1 MPRFS
6 AVKTALSVVFDFWRD
21 VVKKIFLIL
30 FNLCFIIGPAAALQ
44 LDLSIDEEIRKNY
57 NPSKLEQE
65 NLPPLPKTAAPSKTV
80 TTQPKSTTPTTQAPP
95 KTTPAIAEP
104 AKKKVN
110 KNLPGTT
117 LTEDDFTA
125 IKIKKG
131 TKFRLKSNNLVSDYL
146 KPGSKVSFTSLT
158 PVYQRYVTIPAGTV
172 FTASVVDSHL
182 PQITGNGGL
191 VELAIETVQF
201 KGRTYSL
208 HGKVTKA
215 NHKKIFI
222 NNIKGKRQYW
232 KGVVNQVEK
241 GHNFYKK
248 TRQTS
253 KKLADNPVGVIISP
267 LPTIVG
273 VAAYVVNFAGSPV
286 FSIGYKGGRVSIPA
300 GSEFE
305 IKLLED
311 VHLSL

>member
-1 MPRFS
+1 MKKRFLLLYILLMLSIMP
-6 AVKTALSVVFDFWRD
+6 VQ
-21 VVKKIFLIL
+21 
-30 FNLCFIIGPAAALQ
+30 ALQ
-44 LDLSIDEEIRKNY
+44 LDLSVDEEIRKNY

-65 NLPPLPKTAAPSKTV
+65 SLPPLPKTATPSKTV
-80 TTQPKSTTPTTQAPP
+80 TTKPKSTTSTTTAPP
-95 KTTPAIAEP
+95 KTTPVVSEP
-104 AKKKVN
+104 SRKKVN

-117 LTEDDFTA
+117 LTQDDFTA

-191 VELAIETVQF
+191 VELKIETVQF
-201 KGRTYSL
+201 KGRTYSA

-232 KGVVNQVEK
+232 KGVANQVEK
-241 GHNFYKK
+241 GHKFYKK
-248 TRQTS
+248 TRVTS
-253 KKLADNPVGVIISP
+253 QKLAENPVGVIISP
-267 LPTIVG
+267 IPTVVG
-273 VAAYVVNFAGSPV
+273 VVAYVVNLAGSPV

-305 IKLLED
+305 IKLQED
-311 VHLSL
+311 VYLSL

>member
-1 MPRFS
+1 MPS
-6 AVKTALSVVFDFWRD
+6 LALE
-21 VVKKIFLIL
+21 
-30 FNLCFIIGPAAALQ
+30 
-44 LDLSIDEEIRKNY
+44 LDLSVDEEIRKNY

-80 TTQPKSTTPTTQAPP
+80 TTKPKATSTTTTTTSAPP
-95 KTTPAIAEP
+95 KTTPVVSEP
-104 AKKKVN
+104 ARKKVN

-117 LTEDDFTA
+117 LTQDDFTA

-146 KPGSKVSFTSLT
+146 REGAKVSFTSLT

-191 VELAIETVQF
+191 VELKIETVQF
-201 KGRTYSL
+201 RGRTYSA

-232 KGVVNQVEK
+232 KGVANQVEK
-241 GHNFYKK
+241 GHKFYKK
-248 TRQTS
+248 TRETS

-267 LPTIVG
+267 IPTVVG
-273 VAAYVVNFAGSPV
+273 VVAYVVNFAGSPV

-305 IKLLED
+305 IKLQED
-311 VHLSL
+311 VYLSL

>member
-1 MPRFS
+1 MKKVVLFLCVMFGVMMPS
-6 AVKTALSVVFDFWRD
+6 LALE
-21 VVKKIFLIL
+21 
-30 FNLCFIIGPAAALQ
+30 
-44 LDLSIDEEIRKNY
+44 LDLSVDEEIRKNY

-65 NLPPLPKTAAPSKTV
+65 SLPPLPKTAAPSKTV
-80 TTQPKSTTPTTQAPP
+80 TTKPKATSTTTTTTSAPP
-95 KTTPAIAEP
+95 KTTPVVSEP
-104 AKKKVN
+104 ARKKVN

-117 LTEDDFTA
+117 LTQDDFTA

-146 KPGSKVSFTSLT
+146 REGAKVSFTSLT

-191 VELAIETVQF
+191 VELKIETVQF
-201 KGRTYSL
+201 RGRTYSA

-232 KGVVNQVEK
+232 KGVANQVEK
-241 GHNFYKK
+241 GHKFYKK
-248 TRQTS
+248 TRETS

-267 LPTIVG
+267 IPTVVG
-273 VAAYVVNFAGSPV
+273 VVAYVVNFAGSPV

-305 IKLLED
+305 IKLQED
-311 VHLSL
+311 VYLSL

>member
-1 MPRFS
+1 MPS
-6 AVKTALSVVFDFWRD
+6 LALE
-21 VVKKIFLIL
+21 
-30 FNLCFIIGPAAALQ
+30 
-44 LDLSIDEEIRKNY
+44 LDLSVDEEIRKNY

-65 NLPPLPKTAAPSKTV
+65 NLPPLPKTATPSKTV
-80 TTQPKSTTPTTQAPP
+80 TTKPKATSTTTTTTSAPP
-95 KTTPAIAEP
+95 KTTPVVSEP
-104 AKKKVN
+104 ARKKVN

-117 LTEDDFTA
+117 LTQDDFTA

-131 TKFRLKSNNLVSDYL
+131 TKFRLKLNNLVSDYL
-146 KPGSKVSFTSLT
+146 REGAKVSFTSLT

-191 VELAIETVQF
+191 VELKIETVQF
-201 KGRTYSL
+201 RGRTYSA

-232 KGVVNQVEK
+232 KGVANQVEK
-241 GHNFYKK
+241 GHKFYKK
-248 TRQTS
+248 TRETS

-267 LPTIVG
+267 IPTVVG
-273 VAAYVVNFAGSPV
+273 VVAYVVNFAGSPV

-305 IKLLED
+305 IKLQED
-311 VHLSL
+311 VYLSL

>member
-1 MPRFS
+1 MKKRFLLLYILLMLSIMP
-6 AVKTALSVVFDFWRD
+6 VQ
-21 VVKKIFLIL
+21 
-30 FNLCFIIGPAAALQ
+30 ALQ
-44 LDLSIDEEIRKNY
+44 LDLSVDEEIRKNY

-65 NLPPLPKTAAPSKTV
+65 SLPPLPKTASPSKTV
-80 TTQPKSTTPTTQAPP
+80 TTKPKSTTSTTTTPP
-95 KTTPAIAEP
+95 KTTPVISEP
-104 AKKKVN
+104 SRKKVN

-117 LTEDDFTA
+117 LTQDDFTA

-191 VELAIETVQF
+191 VELKIETVQF
-201 KGRTYSL
+201 KGRTYSA

-232 KGVVNQVEK
+232 KGVANQVEK
-241 GHNFYKK
+241 GHKFYKK
-248 TRQTS
+248 TRVTS
-253 KKLADNPVGVIISP
+253 QKLAENPVGVIISP
-267 LPTIVG
+267 IPTVVG
-273 VAAYVVNFAGSPV
+273 VVAYVVNLAGSPV

-305 IKLLED
+305 IKLQED
-311 VHLSL
+311 VYLSL

>member
-1 MPRFS
+1 MKKVVLFLCVMFGVMMPS
-6 AVKTALSVVFDFWRD
+6 LALE
-21 VVKKIFLIL
+21 
-30 FNLCFIIGPAAALQ
+30 
-44 LDLSIDEEIRKNY
+44 LDLSVDEEIRKNY

-65 NLPPLPKTAAPSKTV
+65 SLPPLPKTAAPSKTV
-80 TTQPKSTTPTTQAPP
+80 TTKPKATSTTTTTTSAPP
-95 KTTPAIAEP
+95 KTTPVVSEP
-104 AKKKVN
+104 ARKKVN

-117 LTEDDFTA
+117 LTQDDFTA

-146 KPGSKVSFTSLT
+146 REGAKVSFTSLT

-191 VELAIETVQF
+191 VELKIETVQF
-201 KGRTYSL
+201 RGRTYSA

-232 KGVVNQVEK
+232 KGVANQVEK
-241 GHNFYKK
+241 GHKFYKK
-248 TRQTS
+248 TRETS

-267 LPTIVG
+267 IPTVVG
-273 VAAYVVNFAGSPV
+273 VVAYVVNLAGSPV

-305 IKLLED
+305 IKLQED
-311 VHLSL
+311 VYLSL

>member
-1 MPRFS
+1 MKKRFLLLYILLMLSIMP
-6 AVKTALSVVFDFWRD
+6 VQ
-21 VVKKIFLIL
+21 
-30 FNLCFIIGPAAALQ
+30 ALQ
-44 LDLSIDEEIRKNY
+44 LDLSVDEEIRKNY

-65 NLPPLPKTAAPSKTV
+65 SLPPLPKTASPSKTV
-80 TTQPKSTTPTTQAPP
+80 TTKPKSTTSTTTAPP
-95 KTTPAIAEP
+95 KTTPVVSEP
-104 AKKKVN
+104 SRKKVN

-117 LTEDDFTA
+117 LTQDDFTA

-191 VELAIETVQF
+191 VELKIETVQF
-201 KGRTYSL
+201 KGRTYSA

-232 KGVVNQVEK
+232 KGVANQVEK
-241 GHNFYKK
+241 GHKFYKK
-248 TRQTS
+248 TRVTS
-253 KKLADNPVGVIISP
+253 QKLAENPVGVIISP
-267 LPTIVG
+267 IPTVVG
-273 VAAYVVNFAGSPV
+273 VVAYVVNFAGSPV

-305 IKLLED
+305 IKLQED
-311 VHLSL
+311 VYLSL

>member
-1 MPRFS
+1 MPS
-6 AVKTALSVVFDFWRD
+6 LALE
-21 VVKKIFLIL
+21 
-30 FNLCFIIGPAAALQ
+30 
-44 LDLSIDEEIRKNY
+44 LDLSVDEEIRKNY

-65 NLPPLPKTAAPSKTV
+65 SLPPLPKTAAPSKTV
-80 TTQPKSTTPTTQAPP
+80 TTKPKATSTTTTTTSAPP
-95 KTTPAIAEP
+95 KTTPVVSEP
-104 AKKKVN
+104 ARKKVN

-117 LTEDDFTA
+117 LTQDDFTA

-146 KPGSKVSFTSLT
+146 REGAKVSFTSLT
-158 PVYQRYVTIPAGTV
+158 PVYQSYVTIPAGTV

-191 VELAIETVQF
+191 VELKIETVQF
-201 KGRTYSL
+201 RGRTYSA

-232 KGVVNQVEK
+232 KGVANQVEK
-241 GHNFYKK
+241 GHKFYKK
-248 TRQTS
+248 TRETS

-267 LPTIVG
+267 IPTVVG
-273 VAAYVVNFAGSPV
+273 VVAYVVNFAGSPV

-305 IKLLED
+305 IKLQED
-311 VHLSL
+311 VYLSL

>member
-1 MPRFS
+1 MKKVVLLLCVMFGVMMPS
-6 AVKTALSVVFDFWRD
+6 LALE
-21 VVKKIFLIL
+21 
-30 FNLCFIIGPAAALQ
+30 
-44 LDLSIDEEIRKNY
+44 LDLSVDEEIRKNY

-80 TTQPKSTTPTTQAPP
+80 TTKQKATSTTTTTTSAPP
-95 KTTPAIAEP
+95 KTTPVVSEP
-104 AKKKVN
+104 TRKKVN

-117 LTEDDFTA
+117 LTQDDFTA

-146 KPGSKVSFTSLT
+146 REGAKVSFTSLT

-191 VELAIETVQF
+191 VELKIETVQF
-201 KGRTYSL
+201 RGRTYSA

-232 KGVVNQVEK
+232 KGVANQVEK
-241 GHNFYKK
+241 GHKFYKK
-248 TRQTS
+248 TRETS
-253 KKLADNPVGVIISP
+253 KKLANNPVGVIISP
-267 LPTIVG
+267 IPTVVG
-273 VAAYVVNFAGSPV
+273 VVAYVVNLAGSPV

-305 IKLLED
+305 IKLQED
-311 VHLSL
+311 VYLSL

>member
-1 MPRFS
+1 MKKVVLLLCVMFGVMMPS
-6 AVKTALSVVFDFWRD
+6 LALE
-21 VVKKIFLIL
+21 
-30 FNLCFIIGPAAALQ
+30 
-44 LDLSIDEEIRKNY
+44 LDLSVDEEIRKNY

-80 TTQPKSTTPTTQAPP
+80 TTKQKATSTTTTTTSAPP
-95 KTTPAIAEP
+95 KTTPVVSEP
-104 AKKKVN
+104 TRKKVN

-117 LTEDDFTA
+117 LTQDDFTA

-146 KPGSKVSFTSLT
+146 REGAKVSFTSLT

-191 VELAIETVQF
+191 VELKIETVQF
-201 KGRTYSL
+201 RGRTYSA

-232 KGVVNQVEK
+232 KGVANQVEK
-241 GHNFYKK
+241 GHKFYKK
-248 TRQTS
+248 TRETS

-267 LPTIVG
+267 IPTVVG
-273 VAAYVVNFAGSPV
+273 VVAYVVNLAGSPV

-305 IKLLED
+305 IKLQEN
-311 VHLSL
+311 VYLSL

>member
-1 MPRFS
+1 MKKVVLLLCVMFGVMMPS
-6 AVKTALSVVFDFWRD
+6 LALE
-21 VVKKIFLIL
+21 
-30 FNLCFIIGPAAALQ
+30 
-44 LDLSIDEEIRKNY
+44 LDLSVDEEIRKNY

-65 NLPPLPKTAAPSKTV
+65 SLPPLPKTAAPSKTV
-80 TTQPKSTTPTTQAPP
+80 TTKPKATSTTTTTTSAPP
-95 KTTPAIAEP
+95 KTTPVVSEP
-104 AKKKVN
+104 ARKKVN

-117 LTEDDFTA
+117 LTQDDFTA

-146 KPGSKVSFTSLT
+146 REGAKVSFTSLT

-191 VELAIETVQF
+191 VELKIETVQF
-201 KGRTYSL
+201 RGRTYSA

-232 KGVVNQVEK
+232 KGVANQVEK
-241 GHNFYKK
+241 GHKFYKK
-248 TRQTS
+248 TRETS

-267 LPTIVG
+267 IPTVVG
-273 VAAYVVNFAGSPV
+273 VVAYVVNFAGSPV

-305 IKLLED
+305 IKLQED
-311 VHLSL
+311 VYLSL

>member
-1 MPRFS
+1 MKKRFLLLYILLMLSIMP
-6 AVKTALSVVFDFWRD
+6 VQ
-21 VVKKIFLIL
+21 
-30 FNLCFIIGPAAALQ
+30 ALQ
-44 LDLSIDEEIRKNY
+44 LDLSVDEEIRKNY

-65 NLPPLPKTAAPSKTV
+65 SLPPLPKTATPSKTV
-80 TTQPKSTTPTTQAPP
+80 TTKPKSTTSTTTAPP
-95 KTTPAIAEP
+95 KTTPVVSEP
-104 AKKKVN
+104 SRKKVN

-117 LTEDDFTA
+117 LTQDDFTA

-146 KPGSKVSFTSLT
+146 KPGAKVSFTSLT

-191 VELAIETVQF
+191 VELTIETVQF
-201 KGRTYSL
+201 KGRTYSA

-232 KGVVNQVEK
+232 KGVANQVDK
-241 GHNFYKK
+241 GYKFYKK
-248 TRQTS
+248 TRVTS
-253 KKLADNPVGVIISP
+253 QKLAENPVGVIISP
-267 LPTIVG
+267 IPTVVG
-273 VAAYVVNFAGSPV
+273 VVAYVVNFAGSPV

-305 IKLLED
+305 IKLQED
-311 VHLSL
+311 VYLSL

>member
-1 MPRFS
+1 MN
-6 AVKTALSVVFDFWRD
+6 KII
-21 VVKKIFLIL
+21 KIFSILIL
-30 FNLCFIIGPAAALQ
+30 SFLLAGSPVFALQ
-44 LDLSIDEEIRKNY
+44 LDLSVDEEIRKNY

-65 NLPPLPKTAAPSKTV
+65 SLPPLPKTASPSKTV
-80 TTQPKSTTPTTQAPP
+80 TTKPKTTTSTSAAPP
-95 KTTPAIAEP
+95 KTTPQVTEP
-104 AKKKVN
+104 ARKKVN

-117 LTEDDFTA
+117 LTQDDFTA

-146 KPGSKVSFTSLT
+146 KEGSKVSFTSLT
-158 PVYQRYVTIPAGTV
+158 PVYQRYVTIPVGTV
-172 FTASVVDSHL
+172 FTATVVDSHL

-191 VELAIETVQF
+191 VELKIETVQF
-201 KGRTYSL
+201 KGRTYSA

-232 KGVVNQVEK
+232 KGVANQVEK
-241 GHNFYKK
+241 GHKFYKK
-248 TRQTS
+248 TRATS
-253 KKLADNPVGVIISP
+253 QKLADNPVGVIISP
-267 LPTIVG
+267 VPTIIG
-273 VAAYVVNFAGSPV
+273 VAAYAVNFAGSPL

-305 IKLLED
+305 IKLQED
-311 VHLSL
+311 VYLSL

>member
-1 MPRFS
+1 MKKRFLLLYILLMLSIMP
-6 AVKTALSVVFDFWRD
+6 VQ
-21 VVKKIFLIL
+21 
-30 FNLCFIIGPAAALQ
+30 ALQ
-44 LDLSIDEEIRKNY
+44 LDLSVDEEIRKNY

-65 NLPPLPKTAAPSKTV
+65 SLPPLPKTASPSKTV
-80 TTQPKSTTPTTQAPP
+80 TTKPKSTTSTTTAPP
-95 KTTPAIAEP
+95 KTTPVVSEP
-104 AKKKVN
+104 SRKKVN

-117 LTEDDFTA
+117 LTQDDFTA

-191 VELAIETVQF
+191 VELTIETVQF
-201 KGRTYSL
+201 KGRTYSA

-232 KGVVNQVEK
+232 KGVANQVEK
-241 GHNFYKK
+241 GHKFYKK
-248 TRQTS
+248 TRATS
-253 KKLADNPVGVIISP
+253 QKLAENPVGVIISP
-267 LPTIVG
+267 IPTVVG
-273 VAAYVVNFAGSPV
+273 VVAYVVNFAGSPV

-305 IKLLED
+305 IKLQED
-311 VHLSL
+311 VYLSL

>member
-1 MPRFS
+1 MKKRFLLLYILLMLSIMP
-6 AVKTALSVVFDFWRD
+6 VQ
-21 VVKKIFLIL
+21 
-30 FNLCFIIGPAAALQ
+30 ALQ
-44 LDLSIDEEIRKNY
+44 LDLSVDEEIRKNY

-65 NLPPLPKTAAPSKTV
+65 SLPPLPKTATPSKTV
-80 TTQPKSTTPTTQAPP
+80 TTKPKSTTSTTTTPP
-95 KTTPAIAEP
+95 KTTPVVSEP
-104 AKKKVN
+104 SRKKVN

-117 LTEDDFTA
+117 LTQDDFTA

-191 VELAIETVQF
+191 VELTIETVQF
-201 KGRTYSL
+201 KGRTYSA

-232 KGVVNQVEK
+232 KGVANQVDK
-241 GHNFYKK
+241 GYKFYKK
-248 TRQTS
+248 TRVTS
-253 KKLADNPVGVIISP
+253 QKLAENPVGVIISP
-267 LPTIVG
+267 IPTVVG
-273 VAAYVVNFAGSPV
+273 VVAYVVNFAGSPV

-305 IKLLED
+305 IKLQED
-311 VHLSL
+311 VYLSL

>member
-1 MPRFS
+1 MKKRFLLLYILLMLSIMP
-6 AVKTALSVVFDFWRD
+6 VQ
-21 VVKKIFLIL
+21 
-30 FNLCFIIGPAAALQ
+30 ALQ
-44 LDLSIDEEIRKNY
+44 LDLSVDEEIRKNY

-65 NLPPLPKTAAPSKTV
+65 SLPPLPKTATPSKTV
-80 TTQPKSTTPTTQAPP
+80 TTKPKSTTSTTTTPP
-95 KTTPAIAEP
+95 KTTPVVSEP
-104 AKKKVN
+104 SRKKVN

-117 LTEDDFTA
+117 LTQDDFTA

-191 VELAIETVQF
+191 VELKIETVQF
-201 KGRTYSL
+201 KGRTYSA

-232 KGVVNQVEK
+232 KGVANQVDK
-241 GHNFYKK
+241 GYKFYKK
-248 TRQTS
+248 TRVTS
-253 KKLADNPVGVIISP
+253 QKLAENPVGVIISP
-267 LPTIVG
+267 IPTVVG
-273 VAAYVVNFAGSPV
+273 VVAYVVNFAGSPV

-305 IKLLED
+305 IKLQED
-311 VHLSL
+311 VYLSL

>member
-1 MPRFS
+1 MKKVVLLLCVMFGVMMPS
-6 AVKTALSVVFDFWRD
+6 LALE
-21 VVKKIFLIL
+21 
-30 FNLCFIIGPAAALQ
+30 
-44 LDLSIDEEIRKNY
+44 LDLSVDEEIRKNY

-65 NLPPLPKTAAPSKTV
+65 SLPPLPKTAAPSKTV
-80 TTQPKSTTPTTQAPP
+80 TTKPKAPSTTTTTTSAPP
-95 KTTPAIAEP
+95 KTTPVVSEP
-104 AKKKVN
+104 TRKKVN

-117 LTEDDFTA
+117 LTQDDFTA

-146 KPGSKVSFTSLT
+146 REGAKVSFTSLT

-191 VELAIETVQF
+191 VELKIETVQF
-201 KGRTYSL
+201 RGRTYSA

-232 KGVVNQVEK
+232 KGVANQVEK
-241 GHNFYKK
+241 GHKFYKK
-248 TRQTS
+248 TRETS
-253 KKLADNPVGVIISP
+253 KKLANNPVGVIISP
-267 LPTIVG
+267 IPTVVG
-273 VAAYVVNFAGSPV
+273 VVAYVVNLAGSPV

-305 IKLLED
+305 IKLQED
-311 VHLSL
+311 VYLSL

>member
-1 MPRFS
+1 MKKRFLLLYILLMLSIMP
-6 AVKTALSVVFDFWRD
+6 VQ
-21 VVKKIFLIL
+21 
-30 FNLCFIIGPAAALQ
+30 ALQ
-44 LDLSIDEEIRKNY
+44 LDLSVDEEIRKNY

-65 NLPPLPKTAAPSKTV
+65 SLPPLPKTASPSKTV
-80 TTQPKSTTPTTQAPP
+80 TTKPKSTTSTTTAPP
-95 KTTPAIAEP
+95 KTTPVVSEP
-104 AKKKVN
+104 SRKKVN

-117 LTEDDFTA
+117 LTQDDFTA

-191 VELAIETVQF
+191 VELTIETVQF
-201 KGRTYSL
+201 KGRTYSA

-232 KGVVNQVEK
+232 KGVANQVEK
-241 GHNFYKK
+241 GHKFYKK
-248 TRQTS
+248 TRVTS
-253 KKLADNPVGVIISP
+253 QKLAENPVGVIISP
-267 LPTIVG
+267 IPTVVG
-273 VAAYVVNFAGSPV
+273 VVAYVVNFAGSPV

-305 IKLLED
+305 IKLQED
-311 VHLSL
+311 VYLSL

>member
-1 MPRFS
+1 MKKVVLLLCVMFGIMMPS
-6 AVKTALSVVFDFWRD
+6 LALE
-21 VVKKIFLIL
+21 
-30 FNLCFIIGPAAALQ
+30 
-44 LDLSIDEEIRKNY
+44 LDLSVDEEIRKNY

-65 NLPPLPKTAAPSKTV
+65 SLPPLPKTAAPSKTV
-80 TTQPKSTTPTTQAPP
+80 TTKPKAPSTTTTTTSAPP
-95 KTTPAIAEP
+95 KTTPVVSEP
-104 AKKKVN
+104 TRKKVN

-117 LTEDDFTA
+117 LTQDDFTA

-146 KPGSKVSFTSLT
+146 REGAKVSFTSLT

-191 VELAIETVQF
+191 VELKIETVQF
-201 KGRTYSL
+201 RGRTYSA

-232 KGVVNQVEK
+232 KGVANQVEK
-241 GHNFYKK
+241 GHKFYKK
-248 TRQTS
+248 TRETS

-267 LPTIVG
+267 IPTVVG
-273 VAAYVVNFAGSPV
+273 VVAYVVNFAGSPV

-305 IKLLED
+305 IKLQEN
-311 VHLSL
+311 VYLSL

>member
-1 MPRFS
+1 MKKVVLFLCVMFGVMMPS
-6 AVKTALSVVFDFWRD
+6 LALE
-21 VVKKIFLIL
+21 
-30 FNLCFIIGPAAALQ
+30 
-44 LDLSIDEEIRKNY
+44 LDLSVDEEIRKNY

-65 NLPPLPKTAAPSKTV
+65 SLPPLPKTAAPSKTV
-80 TTQPKSTTPTTQAPP
+80 TTKPKATSTTTTTTSAPP
-95 KTTPAIAEP
+95 KTTPVVSEP
-104 AKKKVN
+104 ARKKVN

-117 LTEDDFTA
+117 LTQDDFTA

-146 KPGSKVSFTSLT
+146 REGAKVSFTSLT

-191 VELAIETVQF
+191 VELKIETVQF
-201 KGRTYSL
+201 RGRTYSA

-232 KGVVNQVEK
+232 KGVANQVEK
-241 GHNFYKK
+241 GHKFYKK
-248 TRQTS
+248 TRETS

-267 LPTIVG
+267 IPTVVG
-273 VAAYVVNFAGSPV
+273 VVAYVVNFAGSPV

-305 IKLLED
+305 IKLQEN
-311 VHLSL
+311 VYLSL

>member
-1 MPRFS
+1 MKKRFLLLYILLMLSIMP
-6 AVKTALSVVFDFWRD
+6 VQ
-21 VVKKIFLIL
+21 
-30 FNLCFIIGPAAALQ
+30 ALQ
-44 LDLSIDEEIRKNY
+44 LDLSVDEEIRKNY

-65 NLPPLPKTAAPSKTV
+65 SLPPLPKTATPSKTV
-80 TTQPKSTTPTTQAPP
+80 TTKPKSTTSTTTTPP
-95 KTTPAIAEP
+95 KTTPVVSEP
-104 AKKKVN
+104 SRKKVN

-117 LTEDDFTA
+117 LTQDDFTA

-191 VELAIETVQF
+191 VELTIETVQF
-201 KGRTYSL
+201 KGRTYSA

-232 KGVVNQVEK
+232 KGVANQVEK
-241 GHNFYKK
+241 GHKFYKK
-248 TRQTS
+248 TRATS
-253 KKLADNPVGVIISP
+253 QKLAENPVGVIISP
-267 LPTIVG
+267 IPTVVG
-273 VAAYVVNFAGSPV
+273 VVAYVVNFAGSPV

-305 IKLLED
+305 IKLQED
-311 VHLSL
+311 VYLSL

>member
-1 MPRFS
+1 MKKRFLLLYILLMLSIMP
-6 AVKTALSVVFDFWRD
+6 VQ
-21 VVKKIFLIL
+21 
-30 FNLCFIIGPAAALQ
+30 ALQ
-44 LDLSIDEEIRKNY
+44 LDLSVDEEIRKNY

-65 NLPPLPKTAAPSKTV
+65 SLPPLPKTATPSKTV
-80 TTQPKSTTPTTQAPP
+80 TTKPKSTTSTTTAPP
-95 KTTPAIAEP
+95 KTTPVVSEP
-104 AKKKVN
+104 SRKKVN

-117 LTEDDFTA
+117 LTQDDFTA

-191 VELAIETVQF
+191 VELKIETVQF
-201 KGRTYSL
+201 KGRTYSA

-232 KGVVNQVEK
+232 KGVANQVEK
-241 GHNFYKK
+241 GHKFYKK
-248 TRQTS
+248 TRATS
-253 KKLADNPVGVIISP
+253 QKLAENPVGVIISP
-267 LPTIVG
+267 IPTVVG
-273 VAAYVVNFAGSPV
+273 VVAYVVNFAGSPV

-305 IKLLED
+305 IKLQED
-311 VHLSL
+311 VYLSL

>member
-1 MPRFS
+1 MKKRFLLLYILLMLSIMP
-6 AVKTALSVVFDFWRD
+6 VQ
-21 VVKKIFLIL
+21 
-30 FNLCFIIGPAAALQ
+30 ALQ
-44 LDLSIDEEIRKNY
+44 LDLSVDEEIRKNY

-65 NLPPLPKTAAPSKTV
+65 SLPPLPKTATPSKTV
-80 TTQPKSTTPTTQAPP
+80 TTKPKSTTSTTTTPP
-95 KTTPAIAEP
+95 KTTPVISEP
-104 AKKKVN
+104 SRKKVN

-117 LTEDDFTA
+117 LTQDDFTA

-191 VELAIETVQF
+191 VELKIETVQF
-201 KGRTYSL
+201 KGRTYSA

-232 KGVVNQVEK
+232 KGVANQVEK
-241 GHNFYKK
+241 GHKFYKK
-248 TRQTS
+248 TRVTS
-253 KKLADNPVGVIISP
+253 QKLAENPVGVIISP
-267 LPTIVG
+267 IPTVVG
-273 VAAYVVNFAGSPV
+273 VVAYVVNLAGSPV

-305 IKLLED
+305 IKLQED
-311 VHLSL
+311 VYLSL

>member
-1 MPRFS
+1 MPS
-6 AVKTALSVVFDFWRD
+6 LALE
-21 VVKKIFLIL
+21 
-30 FNLCFIIGPAAALQ
+30 
-44 LDLSIDEEIRKNY
+44 LDLSVDEEIRKNY

-65 NLPPLPKTAAPSKTV
+65 SLPPLPKTAAPSKTV
-80 TTQPKSTTPTTQAPP
+80 TTKPKATSTTTTTTSAPP
-95 KTTPAIAEP
+95 KTTPVVSEP
-104 AKKKVN
+104 ARKKVN

-117 LTEDDFTA
+117 LTQDDFTA

-146 KPGSKVSFTSLT
+146 REGAKVSFTSLT

-191 VELAIETVQF
+191 VELKIETVQF
-201 KGRTYSL
+201 RGRTYSA

-232 KGVVNQVEK
+232 KGVANQVEK
-241 GHNFYKK
+241 GHKFYKK
-248 TRQTS
+248 TRETS

-267 LPTIVG
+267 IPTVVG
-273 VAAYVVNFAGSPV
+273 VVAYVVNFAGSPV

-305 IKLLED
+305 IKLQED
-311 VHLSL
+311 VYLSL